1 MYWKLIVFVVFS
13 FAFAQILIIIQ
24 LITKISFDIIILP
37 QLAPALAF
45 FTTIL
50 LFRDMYKPLPVN
62 LNKHILKR
70 IIIVM
75 LFPILLFT
83 ITYIIGSLMGIETNF
98 QNELFKIIIV
108 SIGGIIIGCIA
119 EEIGWRSFL
128 QPNLEQKHSVF
139 ISSLIVGVIWGL
151 WHVSYYQNG
160 ISYMLIFII
169 STISA
174 AIIVVFFQKNTKKN
188 LIISASFHTSINIG
202 VKIFFF
208 NDSLR
213 ILNGIIWLI
222 IAIIITMCDRK
233 YMLKKAKLV

>member
-1 MYWKLIVFVVFS
+1 MHWKLIVFVAFS
-13 FAFAQILIIIQ
+13 FAFAGILVIFQ

-50 LFRDMYKPLPVN
+50 LYRDMYKPLTVN
-62 LNKHILKR
+62 FNKYILKR
-70 IIIVM
+70 VFIVI
-75 LFPILLFT
+75 LFPLLIFI
-83 ITYIIGSLMGIETNF
+83 ITCIIGSLLEIKTNP
-98 QNELFKIIIV
+98 QNELFKTIVV

-128 QPNLEQKHSVF
+128 QPILEQKHSVF

-174 AIIVVFFQKNTKKN
+174 AIIVVFFQKNTKNN
-188 LIISASFHTSINIG
+188 LIISSLFHTSINIG
-202 VKIFFF
+202 AKIFVF

-213 ILNGIIWLI
+213 ILNSIMWFI

-233 YMLKKAKLV
+233 YMLRKAK